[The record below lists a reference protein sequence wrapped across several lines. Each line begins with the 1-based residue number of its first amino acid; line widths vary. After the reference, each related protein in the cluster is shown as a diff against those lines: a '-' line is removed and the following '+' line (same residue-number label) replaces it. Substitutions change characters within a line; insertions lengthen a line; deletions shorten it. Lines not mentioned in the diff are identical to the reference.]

1 MVELWGCVETEVE
14 RKEMPLAAQE
24 IAGVSKVIDHVD
36 LAPPGTRSPIVV
48 RCYVAQAMKT
58 VY

>member
-14 RKEMPLAAQE
+14 RKEIPLAAQE
-24 IAGVSKVIDHVD
+24 NAGVRKVIDHVG

>member
-1 MVELWGCVETEVE
+1 VELWGWVETGAE

-24 IAGVSKVIDHVD
+24 TAGVSKVIDHVD

-48 RCYVAQAMKT
+48 RCYVAQAIKT